1 MKQATRVV
9 CIAGCA
15 AALFLQTCPGARA
28 ENSGEPRKTE
38 AKEEKTVQLSAE
50 DREVIEHMDMLK
62 NFKLYDKE
70 DMDMLLTL
78 DVLTANE

>member
-1 MKQATRVV
+1 MKRARVLF
-9 CIAGCA
+9 IAGWTSV
-15 AALFLQTCPGARA
+15 LLLQACPGARA

-50 DREVIEHMDMLK
+50 EKEVIEHMDMLK
-62 NFKLYDKE
+62 NFKLYDNE
-70 DMDMLLTL
+70 NMEMLLTL